1 MATLWQVE
9 WSSGTDTLRA
19 LEPTDDEVVSAAPLL
34 ARAYGDPHNSAMMGQ
49 APGGFVPADVI
60 AHMQQVRAAGGH
72 PFLLERNGR
81 LAGDADFRNL
91 AGGHG
96 EIAILIAETAAQ
108 GQGVGTRFAWM
119 LHAFAFQ
126 VLRLERVY
134 ASVIP
139 QNTGSRRLFE
149 KVGYTLD
156 DSPEARRYA
165 DEPSDLTLSLGR
177 EAFEASW
184 PDRGSGI
191 RVSPRPPAS
200 SSER

>member
-9 WSSGTDTLRA
+9 WPDGAETLRA
-19 LEPTDDEVVSAAPLL
+19 VEPTDEEVAAAAPVL

-49 APGGFVPADVI
+49 APGSFVAADVI

-91 AGGHG
+91 AGGRG
-96 EIAILIAETAAQ
+96 EIAILIAEPSAQ
-108 GQGVGTRFAWM
+108 GQGLGTRFAWL
-119 LHAFAFQ
+119 LHALAFQ

-149 KVGYTLD
+149 KVGYALD

-177 EAFEASW
+177 DTFEASW
-184 PDRGSGI
+184 PDRASGI
-191 RVSPRPPAS
+191 RVTPRPPAS
-200 SSER
+200 ASER